1 MYLKGLIT
9 VVGILILLYV
19 LGPRMKESV
28 FSPRI
33 GNKYREI
40 KISEVEALVKESNAN
55 PMIKPGNHSKT
66 ALGRFSG

>member
-19 LGPRMKESV
+19 LGPKMKESV

-33 GNKYREI
+33 DNKYREI
-40 KISEVEALVKESNAN
+40 KISEV
-55 PMIKPGNHSKT
+55 
-66 ALGRFSG
+66 